1 MLSVPSDSEL
11 CGHFDLNGRLRS
23 NRNFS
28 LLVNTNWGGL
38 YLVSSS
44 VTVLVIGNI
53 RNWIVSY
60 MMTWKLFVPHRD
72 DSRNMMDDSE
82 RPGDRRQESS

>member
-28 LLVNTNWGGL
+28 LLVNTKWGGGL

-44 VTVLVIGNI
+44 ITVLVIGNI
-53 RNWIVSY
+53 RIWIVSY
-60 MMTWKLFVPHRD
+60 MMTWKLLPHRD

-82 RPGDRRQESS
+82 RPVDRRQESS